1 MHRKE
6 LTMAKTQAEY
16 MELLN
21 TLFNKHI
28 ANNVATLNSYSY
40 SNHDAVNLIG
50 KFRADV
56 VSEGLKFSNCYHANG
71 IGNNNEYNIYLEIRD
86 EDGFVIQKN
95 IAEFYYCTGIYGGC
109 FVRLKD
115 LSTGNTIQVGRA
127 R

>member
-1 MHRKE
+1 
-6 LTMAKTQAEY
+6 MAKTQAEY
-16 MELLN
+16 MELLKA
-21 TLFNKHI
+21 LFHEYI
-28 ANNVATLNSYSY
+28 GNNVSILNKYCYNNNDALTL
-40 SNHDAVNLIG
+40 IRQF
-50 KFRADV
+50 KTDV
-56 VSEGLKFSNCYHANG
+56 TGEGLKFSNCYHANG

>member
-1 MHRKE
+1 
-6 LTMAKTQAEY
+6 MAKTQAEY

-21 TLFNKHI
+21 ALFSKHI
-28 ANNVATLNSYSY
+28 GNNVAILNKYCYNNNEAITLIRN
-40 SNHDAVNLIG
+40 
-50 KFRADV
+50 FTTDV
-56 VSEGLKFSNCYHANG
+56 TAAGLKLSNCYHANG
-71 IGNNNEYNIYLEIRD
+71 IGNNNEYKIYLETHD

-115 LSTGNTIQVGRA
+115 LATGETLQVGKA